1 MSEVKHPV
9 LFRNFYRCPN
19 CGHLWLDQWDCGVDD
34 ECPACEMRDI
44 SPYRSVELNPETG
57 EVLNPE
63 TAEIPLDHAGR
74 PKVSSAMKAGC
85 IGEFSFT
92 IEVPEI
98 DEEQE
103 FTGQMM
109 DREVTVP
116 WDLCKKIYKAMASR
130 AMQDA
135 KEAYGP

>member
-19 CGHLWLDQWDCGVDD
+19 CGHLWVDQWDSGVDD
-34 ECPACEMRDI
+34 ECPACELRDI
-44 SPYRSVELNPETG
+44 SPYRSAE
-57 EVLNPE
+57 LNPE

-74 PKVSSAMKAGC
+74 PKVSSEMKAAC

-98 DEEQE
+98 DEDQE
-103 FTGQMM
+103 FTGQML

-116 WDLCKKIYKAMASR
+116 WDLCKKIYKAMAAR

-135 KEAYGP
+135 KETFGS